1 MLCVIV
7 RQFRSVS
14 VVVVDKKM
22 PPAKALQHAVE
33 DQIYRILRKARI
45 ITNTR

>member
-1 MLCVIV
+1 
-7 RQFRSVS
+7 
-14 VVVVDKKM
+14 M
-22 PPAKALQHAVE
+22 PPAKALQHATE